1 MGIDNLSS
9 HSVYCS
15 LECPTLNDYMPV
27 ISNLTVKLIKPRKN
41 RTLLHPFNILC
52 LSGPQVYASE
62 YWEHGSWANSSTYL
76 GSIQSSDGYCRDGL
90 KKTYQPGIL
99 YHALT
104 KQDLEGQMTLT
115 MTQVAQKPHACPI
128 HPHPCSWNVDFV
140 TWRLK
145 ITRGLSHQKS
155 ASDYYGNSLVWLH
168 SLSHAELLSLPEMIS
183 GPRLAFFGHITHLDD
198 ENVPSHQALQHHINL
213 SSGHCPNHSWRHP
226 CGQPSNRWIDQLRQY
241 SKVPP
246 TTLWQSAILQG
257 HGQKATLQPRWLCAA
272 DDNNP
277 YCRMSMQSS
286 ENTVFSHRLLTSCK

>member
-99 YHALT
+99 YHALNRIWRD
-104 KQDLEGQMTLT
+104 KWLLLWLKLHKNHMLVLSTLI
-115 MTQVAQKPHACPI
+115 HA
-128 HPHPCSWNVDFV
+128 
-140 TWRLK
+140 
-145 ITRGLSHQKS
+145 
-155 ASDYYGNSLVWLH
+155 
-168 SLSHAELLSLPEMIS
+168 AEM
-183 GPRLAFFGHITHLDD
+183 
-198 ENVPSHQALQHHINL
+198 
-213 SSGHCPNHSWRHP
+213 W
-226 CGQPSNRWIDQLRQY
+226 
-241 SKVPP
+241 
-246 TTLWQSAILQG
+246 TLWPEGLKSLEAFHTKSLRLIIMGIHWSDFIPSLMLSYCHYQKWFLDPALPSLDILP
-257 HGQKATLQPRWLCAA
+257 T
-272 DDNNP
+272 
-277 YCRMSMQSS
+277 
-286 ENTVFSHRLLTSCK
+286 